1 MTKKL
6 YLTEYTRNDVNYG
19 LHIFAESEAAAQA
32 LCIDGERVVGE
43 STSGNEEAEYG
54 FPIVQY
60 FFNIDDAE
68 EMIKPIAYL
77 EFLAYLNTYMEVIK
91 ERLPE
96 YAVMGNGSWF
106 EAFMIMTSL
115 DDQDNPL
122 YGDSRERVITFLD
135 AVTNALPE
143 RFIAI

>member
-19 LHIFAESEAAAQA
+19 LHIFAESEEAAQA
-32 LCIDGERVVGE
+32 LCIEGERVVGE
-43 STSGNEEAEYG
+43 STCDNAETEYG
-54 FPIVQY
+54 FPLIQY
-60 FFNIDDAE
+60 FFNIDEAE

-77 EFLAYLNTYMEVIK
+77 EFLSYLNTYMEVIK

-96 YAVMGNGSWF
+96 HAVMGNGSWF
-106 EAFMIMTSL
+106 ESFVIMTSL

-122 YGDSRERVITFLD
+122 YGDSREQVIAFLD
-135 AVTNALPE
+135 AVSEALPE
-143 RFIAI
+143 RFIAV